1 MLKSAWM
8 RDPRFDFPVLSVGCL
23 VTAGLSV
30 GLATALLE
38 VSRTTTG
45 PNVGPTAATLNDAV
59 YTLAG
64 GSLGLAAGSG
74 VVARFVRR
82 GSRVTAGLIAGF
94 FAYGAVLIPVIVAAR
109 PSDESG
115 GDALETALLVGV
127 PLGLGRDHRIAGRSE
142 ARDSTRDEDDAQAT
156 AREVGQYVSVET
168 SLAWASVVVTR
179 LRETEYSPQAPSGP
193 QAEQE
198 DRNGW
203 IPFQARDAGGRTR

>member
-1 MLKSAWM
+1 VLKSAWM

-64 GSLGLAAGSG
+64 AALGLAAGSG

-127 PLGLGRDHRIAGRSE
+127 PLGLVVIIA
-142 ARDSTRDEDDAQAT
+142 
-156 AREVGQYVSVET
+156 
-168 SLAWASVVVTR
+168 SLAGARLGTR
-179 LRETEYSPQAPSGP
+179 RATKMTRRRRRARSGSTSP
-193 QAEQE
+193 
-198 DRNGW
+198 
-203 IPFQARDAGGRTR
+203 